1 MPVQFRDYY
10 ETLGV
15 PKTAS
20 DEEIRSAF
28 RKLARKHHPDVAK
41 DKKAA
46 EEKFKEINEAYEVL
60 GDPEKRKKYDQLG
73 ADWNRPGG
81 FQPPPGWQWE
91 AQQPGGG
98 FYQWGGDGGG
108 VQFEFG
114 GTGFSDFFEAFFGG
128 GRGRSAFGGFG
139 GRQATAERGAD
150 VEADIMVT
158 LEEALRGSTRTVSLR
173 RAGSNKVENYQV
185 KIPRGVH
192 EGQRIRLRGQGE
204 AGVRGGKSG
213 DLFLRVRLARHPDF
227 AVEGSDLIHE
237 VKIEPWRAVLGS
249 ELVVPALEGSVRLK
263 VPPGTQGGQR
273 FRLRER
279 GLPGVSGKRGDLYVD
294 VQINVPKKLTE
305 RECERGIVFGG
316 SGNGEATVANKVHSV
331 RCALCWSEES
341 ARLSRQHNDANVL
354 SIGQRLI
361 PEDLALNIVRIWLET
376 GFDGGRHERRV
387 AMLNAM

>member
-1 MPVQFRDYY
+1 MAVQFRDYY

-15 PKTAS
+15 PKTATE
-20 DEEIRSAF
+20 DEIRTAF
-28 RKLARKHHPDVAK
+28 RKLARKYHPDVAK

-60 GDPEKRKKYDQLG
+60 SDPEKRKKYDQLG

-81 FQPPPGWQWE
+81 FQPPPEWG
-91 AQQPGGG
+91 AQPPGGK

-108 VQFEFG
+108 GVEFEFG

-139 GRQATAERGAD
+139 GRQATTERGAD

-158 LEEALRGSTRTVSLR
+158 LEEALHGSTRTVSLR
-173 RAGSNKVENYQV
+173 RAGSNKVETYQV

-192 EGQRIRLRGQGE
+192 EGQRIRLAGQGE

-249 ELVVPALEGSVRLK
+249 ELLVPTLEGNVRLK
-263 VPPGTQGGQR
+263 IPPGTQGGQR
-273 FRLRER
+273 FRLRGR
-279 GLPGVSGKRGDLYVD
+279 GLPSSSGTRGNLYVD
-294 VQINVPKKLTE
+294 VQINVPKKVTE
-305 RECERGIVFGG
+305 REKELWRELAKLHGG
-316 SGNGEATVANKVHSV
+316 
-331 RCALCWSEES
+331 
-341 ARLSRQHNDANVL
+341 
-354 SIGQRLI
+354 
-361 PEDLALNIVRIWLET
+361 
-376 GFDGGRHERRV
+376 
-387 AMLNAM
+387 

>member
-1 MPVQFRDYY
+1 MAVQFRDYY

-15 PKTAS
+15 SKTAS

-41 DKKAA
+41 DKKTA

-60 GDPEKRKKYDQLG
+60 SDPGKRKKYDQLG
-73 ADWNRPGG
+73 ANWNQPGG
-81 FQPPPGWQWE
+81 FQPPPDWGSG
-91 AQQPGGG
+91 AQPGGY
-98 FYQWGGDGGG
+98 YQWSGGDGGG
-108 VQFEFG
+108 IDFEFG

-139 GRQATAERGAD
+139 GRAATAERGAD

-158 LEEALRGSTRTVSLR
+158 LEEALHGSTRTVSLR

-227 AVEGSDLIHE
+227 TVEGSDLIHE

-249 ELVVPALEGSVRLK
+249 ELVVPTLEGNVRLK
-263 VPPGTQGGQR
+263 IPPGTQGGQR

-279 GLPGVSGKRGDLYVD
+279 GLPGVSGKRGDLYVVAPMD
-294 VQINVPKKLTE
+294 VPT
-305 RECERGIVFGG
+305 
-316 SGNGEATVANKVHSV
+316 
-331 RCALCWSEES
+331 
-341 ARLSRQHNDANVL
+341 
-354 SIGQRLI
+354 
-361 PEDLALNIVRIWLET
+361 
-376 GFDGGRHERRV
+376 
-387 AMLNAM
+387 

>member
-1 MPVQFRDYY
+1 MAVQFRDYY

-15 PKTAS
+15 QKTAS
-20 DEEIRSAF
+20 EDEIRTAF

-60 GDPEKRKKYDQLG
+60 GDPEKRKQYDQRG
-73 ADWNRPGG
+73 ADWNQPGG
-81 FQPPPGWQWE
+81 FQPPPQWGP
-91 AQQPGGG
+91 QPPEGG
-98 FYQWGGDGGG
+98 FYQWGGSDGG

-158 LEEALRGSTRTVSLR
+158 LEEALHGSTRTVSLR

-192 EGQRIRLRGQGE
+192 EGQRIRLAGQGE
-204 AGVRGGKSG
+204 AGTRGGKSG

-227 AVEGSDLIHE
+227 TVEGSDLIHE
-237 VKIEPWRAVLGS
+237 VKIAPWQAVLGT
-249 ELVVPALEGSVRLK
+249 ELKVPTLERSVRLK

-273 FRLRER
+273 FRLREQ
-279 GLPGVSGKRGDLYVD
+279 GLPGISGKRGDLYVV
-294 VQINVPKKLTE
+294 VQMNVPRKLTE
-305 RECERGIVFGG
+305 REREI
-316 SGNGEATVANKVHSV
+316 
-331 RCALCWSEES
+331 WSELAKLHS
-341 ARLSRQHNDANVL
+341 A
-354 SIGQRLI
+354 
-361 PEDLALNIVRIWLET
+361 
-376 GFDGGRHERRV
+376 
-387 AMLNAM
+387 

>member
-15 PKTAS
+15 PKAAT
-20 DEEIRSAF
+20 DDEIRSAF
-28 RKLARKHHPDVAK
+28 RKLARKYHPDVAK

-60 GDPEKRKKYDQLG
+60 GDSEKRKKYDQLG

-81 FQPPPGWQWE
+81 FHPPPDWQRQG
-91 AQQPGGG
+91 QQPGGG
-98 FYQWGGDGGG
+98 SYQWGGDGGG
-108 VQFEFG
+108 VQFEFD

-158 LEEALRGSTRTVSLR
+158 LEEALHGSTRTVSLR
-173 RAGSNKVENYQV
+173 RAGSDKVENYQV

-204 AGVRGGKSG
+204 AGIRGGKSG

-227 AVEGSDLIHE
+227 TVEGSDLMHDL
-237 VKIEPWRAVLGS
+237 KIQPWQAVLGT
-249 ELVVPALEGSVRLK
+249 ELVVPTLEGNVRLK
-263 VPPGTQGGQR
+263 IPPGTQGGQR

-279 GLPGVSGKRGDLYVD
+279 GLPTASGKRGDLYVV

-305 RECERGIVFGG
+305 REREIW
-316 SGNGEATVANKVHSV
+316 GELAKVHG
-331 RCALCWSEES
+331 A
-341 ARLSRQHNDANVL
+341 
-354 SIGQRLI
+354 G
-361 PEDLALNIVRIWLET
+361 
-376 GFDGGRHERRV
+376 
-387 AMLNAM
+387 

>member
-1 MPVQFRDYY
+1 MAVQFRDYY

-15 PKTAS
+15 PKTATE
-20 DEEIRSAF
+20 DEIRTAF

-60 GDPEKRKKYDQLG
+60 SDAEKRKKYDQLG
-73 ADWNRPGG
+73 AGWNQPGG
-81 FQPPPGWQWE
+81 FQPPPGWE

-98 FYQWGGDGGG
+98 FQQWQWGGGENGG
-108 VQFEFG
+108 VEFEFG

-158 LEEALRGSTRTVSLR
+158 LEEALHGSTRTVSLR

-192 EGQRIRLRGQGE
+192 EGQRIRLAGQGE
-204 AGVRGGKSG
+204 AGVGGGKSG
-213 DLFLRVRLARHPDF
+213 DLFLRVRLAKHPDF
-227 AVEGSDLIHE
+227 SVEGSDLVHD
-237 VKIEPWRAVLGS
+237 VKIEPWQAVLGS
-249 ELVVPALEGSVRLK
+249 ELLVPTLEGNVRLK
-263 VPPGTQGGQR
+263 IPPGTQGRQR
-273 FRLRER
+273 FRLRGR
-279 GLPGVSGKRGDLYVD
+279 GLPSTSGTRGNLYVD

-305 RECERGIVFGG
+305 RERVVWRE
-316 SGNGEATVANKVHSV
+316 
-331 RCALCWSEES
+331 
-341 ARLSRQHNDANVL
+341 
-354 SIGQRLI
+354 
-361 PEDLALNIVRIWLET
+361 LAKLH
-376 GFDGGRHERRV
+376 GD
-387 AMLNAM
+387 